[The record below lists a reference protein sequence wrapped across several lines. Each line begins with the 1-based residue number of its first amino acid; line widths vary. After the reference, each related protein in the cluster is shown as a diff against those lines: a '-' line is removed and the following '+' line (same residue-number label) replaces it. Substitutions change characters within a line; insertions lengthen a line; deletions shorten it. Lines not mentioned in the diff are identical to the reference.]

1 MSTETAMVQSAPSA
15 PTSAPNPAP
24 ASEFVSEPVRPAH
37 AGARRKSRRPPA
49 LTRGTPGDI
58 PALAVAAASGLLGII
73 IGYILGARDR
83 RVADDQKRRCARI
96 SEPPPPIAR
105 RAHLPARPHSSRPV
119 RPPSHSRESR
129 SAPQRAVAP
138 PTPGLKSPRLGE
150 NTTGIRVP
158 RTPRALAAALARA
171 SLDARTDEP
180 PSRGDSARDAAEDAD
195 AWTPAN
201 FRRWCRL
208 KMGDGETVRWYT
220 TGDLYEYPTGRLL
233 ARVEGLDVTR
243 AVVDDPDAVAHQLS
257 RKFFIFRHPETR
269 EVITERDGQP
279 VEPVRYPYQHVL
291 YRRVVRERGE
301 DENEASATAAEVV
314 AEVTT
319 GRGEDATTMRGSS
332 VAVSRSFSDAAASF
346 SCPVFLHLDTEDGP
360 FEAYENYEY
369 FGEGTGSGSNSSAK
383 GASVGS
389 AGHCAW
395 TRFGATPPFGNRC
408 VLKATSWRVGDEK
421 DLPASIRAYLDEQ
434 PKMWREA
441 PRDMD
446 EIEALR
452 AGKANA

>member
-1 MSTETAMVQSAPSA
+1 MRATPRTAPLRSRAP
-15 PTSAPNPAP
+15 
-24 ASEFVSEPVRPAH
+24 RP
-37 AGARRKSRRPPA
+37 G
-49 LTRGTPGDI
+49 
-58 PALAVAAASGLLGII
+58 
-73 IGYILGARDR
+73 
-83 RVADDQKRRCARI
+83 
-96 SEPPPPIAR
+96 
-105 RAHLPARPHSSRPV
+105 AHLPRAPSLIPSRSSPFL
-119 RPPSHSRESR
+119 SREFR
-129 SAPQRAVAP
+129 SAPERAVAP
-138 PTPGLKSPRLGE
+138 PTPSLKSPRLGE
-150 NTTGIRVP
+150 NTTGVRIP

-171 SLDARTDEP
+171 SADAHPDDP
-180 PSRGDSARDAAEDAD
+180 PSRGDSARDAPEDAD

-220 TGDLYEYPTGRLL
+220 TGELYEYPTGRLL

-257 RKFFIFRHPETR
+257 RKFFIFRHPETL

-279 VEPVRYPYQHVL
+279 VAPVRYPYQHVL
-291 YRRVVRERGE
+291 YRRVVQRRGQDE
-301 DENEASATAAEVV
+301 DDASATAAEVV

-319 GRGEDATTMRGSS
+319 GCGADATTVRGSS
-332 VAVSRSFSDAAASF
+332 VAVSRSFSDDAAASF

-369 FGEGTGSGSNSSAK
+369 FGEGTGTGSGSNSGAK

-395 TRFGATPPFGNRC
+395 TRFGATPPFGDRC
-408 VLKATSWRVGDEK
+408 VLKATSWRVGEEK
-421 DLPASIRAYLDEQ
+421 DLPASIREYLDQQ

-441 PRDMD
+441 PRDME

-452 AGKANA
+452 AGKVDA